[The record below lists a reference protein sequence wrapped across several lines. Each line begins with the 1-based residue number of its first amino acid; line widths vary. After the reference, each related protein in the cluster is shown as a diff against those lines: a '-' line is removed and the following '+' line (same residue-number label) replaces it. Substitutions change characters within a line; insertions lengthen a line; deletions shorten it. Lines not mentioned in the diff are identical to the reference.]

1 MLIVIGA
8 QALRPERHCAVSRPG
23 HPLPSVVAMRDCS
36 VVIDP
41 RPLPVRP
48 IEQVRERVIEALSE
62 HFARDHLS
70 LDELETR
77 MARVYAATT
86 PAEVDALVADLPAL
100 ALGAPVTVTPDA
112 YAPTPK
118 LKERLVA
125 IMSGIVRRGLW
136 KIPRRL
142 RVVAIMG
149 GVELD
154 LRQAEL
160 PPGVTEISAFVL
172 MGGLEIRVAPGV
184 RLETDGV
191 AIMGGFEDRVHDPG
205 IAAADAPVVRV
216 TGIAIMGGVEAQ
228 VQPVD

>member
-1 MLIVIGA
+1 
-8 QALRPERHCAVSRPG
+8 
-23 HPLPSVVAMRDCS
+23 MRDCS
-36 VVIDP
+36 GVTDP

-48 IEQVRERVIEALSE
+48 IEHTRERVIEALSE

-86 PAEVDALVADLPAL
+86 AAEIDSLVTDLPAL
-100 ALGAPVTVTPDA
+100 AVGAPVTVTPDA

-118 LKERLVA
+118 IRERLIAV
-125 IMSGIVRRGLW
+125 MSGIVRRGLW
-136 KIPRRL
+136 KVPRRL
-142 RVVAIMG
+142 RVVAVMG

-160 PPGVTEISAFVL
+160 PPGVTEIRAFVF
-172 MGGLEIRVAPGV
+172 MGGLEVRVPPGV

-205 IAAADAPVVRV
+205 AARTDAPVVRV
-216 TGIAIMGGVEAQ
+216 TGVAIMGGVDARVSPIGAE
-228 VQPVD
+228 D

>member
-1 MLIVIGA
+1 
-8 QALRPERHCAVSRPG
+8 
-23 HPLPSVVAMRDCS
+23 MRDCS
-36 VVIDP
+36 VVTDP

-48 IEQVRERVIEALSE
+48 IEQVRERVVEALSE

-77 MARVYAATT
+77 MARVYSATT
-86 PAEVDALVADLPAL
+86 PADVDALVADLPAL

-125 IMSGIVRRGLW
+125 IMSGVVRRGLW
-136 KIPRRL
+136 KVPRRL

-160 PPGVTEISAFVL
+160 PPGVTEITAFVL

-205 IAAADAPVVRV
+205 IAPADAPVVRV

-228 VQPVD
+228 IQPVD